1 MTYPVYRILRFRHQW
16 TFPRT
21 LTWSIYGQWIGLIWI
36 YFQHRKRKSGDGDS
50 LVRRERRHRI
60 QSTME
65 LGLFYFCR
73 LTLGLVQDARNSG
86 RIHPKLDYMAKN
98 HIWGIFYGLLSYL
111 LGNRSVATGMEWG
124 QVPFYNGN
132 ESITWCLPIW
142 NIRIKIGMCK
152 KIRIHFEQWSTL
164 QNKCW
169 QYH

>member
-1 MTYPVYRILRFRHQW
+1 MYRILRFRHQW

-36 YFQHRKRKSGDGDS
+36 YFQHRKQKLGDGDS

-60 QSTME
+60 RSTME
-65 LGLFYFCR
+65 LVLFYFCR
-73 LTLGLVQDARNSG
+73 STLGLVRDARNSG
-86 RIHPKLDYMAKN
+86 MIHPKLDYMAEYHFEN
-98 HIWGIFYGLLSYL
+98 IFIVLQYYL

-124 QVPFYNGN
+124 QVPFDNGN
-132 ESITWCLPIW
+132 ESITWCRPIW

-152 KIRIHFEQWSTL
+152 KIRIHFEQRSTL